1 MSKESKMPSKV
12 KVALIIVG
20 FVLAMFLSFGAGVG
34 FILYNTHYPAALAPS
49 SIPYNAPQGLPGEF
63 GLLPEVYD
71 TLRNGYV
78 EKDKVDPRK
87 LSQGAIKGMIEAL
100 GDPYTSYLTKE
111 SFKLERSSI
120 EGRFEGIGAQVAKTE
135 KDGLVVIAPL
145 PGTPAEKA
153 GIRAGDRILEID
165 RQPTEKLSLNE
176 SVLKI
181 RGAKGTQVKL
191 TILHEG
197 ETKPVDIT
205 VTRASIETKTVTWK
219 NMEGFAYIKLNSFQV
234 NTSRDFRSALRDINK
249 TQPKGIILDMRMNPG
264 GLLNEVVDVAHEF
277 LPGKVILYE
286 QDRDGSRKT
295 WTAGNGGLAENIP
308 MVVLVDKYSA
318 SGSEVLS
325 GALQDYKRAVIMGTK
340 TFGKGSVNTFKSF
353 SDGSGIYLT
362 IARWITPVTDRKIE
376 GLGLV
381 PDIEVAQT
389 AEQIAQGIDPPLEK
403 ALEYLKNAPVPAG
416 TK

>member
-1 MSKESKMPSKV
+1 MPSKV
-12 KVALIIVG
+12 KVALIVTG
-20 FVLAMFLSFGAGVG
+20 FVLAMFLSFGAGIG
-34 FILYNTHYPAALAPS
+34 FILYNAHYPITLAPAA
-49 SIPYNAPQGLPGEF
+49 IPQNAPQGLPGEF

-71 TLRNGYV
+71 TLRDNYV
-78 EKDKVDPRK
+78 EIDKVDPQK

-100 GDPYTSYLTKE
+100 GDPYTSYMDKQAYNLQT
-111 SFKLERSSI
+111 SSLS
-120 EGRFEGIGAQVAKTE
+120 GSFEGIGAQVAKTE
-135 KDGLVVIAPL
+135 KEGLVVIAPL

-153 GIRAGDRILEID
+153 GIMAGDRILQID
-165 RQPTEKLSLNE
+165 GQPTEKLSLNE
-176 SVLKI
+176 AVLKI

-191 TILHEG
+191 SILHESA
-197 ETKPVDIT
+197 TKPLDIT

-219 NMEGFAYIKLNSFQV
+219 SMEDIAYIKLSSFQV
-234 NTSRDFRSALRDINK
+234 NTSREFRSALRDINK

-277 LPGKVILYE
+277 LPGKIILYE

-308 MVVLVDKYSA
+308 LVVLVDKHSA

-325 GALQDYKRAVIMGTK
+325 GALQDYKRAVIMGTT
-340 TFGKGSVNTFKSF
+340 TFGKGSVNTFKTF

-381 PDIEVAQT
+381 PDIEISQT
-389 AEQIAQGIDPPLEK
+389 AEQITQGIDPPLDK
-403 ALEYLKNAPVPAG
+403 AMEYLRTSATPAG
-416 TK
+416 AR